1 MVGNNS
7 APSYEFHVNQGSP
20 ITLTCTIP
28 LGEQGTPPQYVFWY
42 QNNHMVN
49 YNSEGA
55 VSVTTFSTDDGAHQ
69 PRTESKLAITKAGKK
84 DQGNYTCSPSN
95 AEQATV
101 VIFVTRGKDRH
112 LLKTRKCT

>member
-1 MVGNNS
+1 
-7 APSYEFHVNQGSP
+7 
-20 ITLTCTIP
+20 
-28 LGEQGTPPQYVFWY
+28 
-42 QNNHMVN
+42 MVN

-112 LLKTRKCT
+112 HLKTRKLGGNFQIGLKDFKHKKILLLIIINNPNNSSILWFSLI